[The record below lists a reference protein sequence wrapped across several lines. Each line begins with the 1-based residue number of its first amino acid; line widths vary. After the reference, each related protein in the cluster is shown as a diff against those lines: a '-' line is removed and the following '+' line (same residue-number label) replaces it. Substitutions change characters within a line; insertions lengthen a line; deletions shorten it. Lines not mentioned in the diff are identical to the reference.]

1 MPITDEHIELFRS
14 IRSEWNKAETDIKTA
29 EQVCLKVVIPAI
41 KELRYAGRRIVDAL
55 ACLDSGAPSEDINS
69 FLCDAKFDCYR
80 ARHDAIDVATSKMAI
95 DIEIM
100 INKLKYSAILPAY
113 PGFPNLFAEITEVRK
128 KIATSRGKR
137 EDREAIYS
145 VIESTDF
152 PNLVTRFQDMKSCEQ
167 IMKAVAKSE
176 RKYKLIAIISLFLT
190 IISLAMNFVPWREYF
205 FPNSANSSSQEL
217 KL

>member
-55 ACLDSGAPSEDINS
+55 ASLDSGAPTEDINS

-95 DIEIM
+95 DIEVM

-113 PGFPNLFAEITEVRK
+113 PGFPKLFAEITEVRK
-128 KIATSRGKR
+128 KIATSRGNR
-137 EDREAIYS
+137 ENREAIYS

-152 PNLVTRFQDMKSCEQ
+152 PKLVSRFQEMKSCEQ

-176 RKYKLIAIISLFLT
+176 RKYKLIAIISLFLAV
-190 IISLAMNFVPWREYF
+190 ISLAVNFVPWKEL
-205 FPNSANSSSQEL
+205 FPTSASSSSQEL